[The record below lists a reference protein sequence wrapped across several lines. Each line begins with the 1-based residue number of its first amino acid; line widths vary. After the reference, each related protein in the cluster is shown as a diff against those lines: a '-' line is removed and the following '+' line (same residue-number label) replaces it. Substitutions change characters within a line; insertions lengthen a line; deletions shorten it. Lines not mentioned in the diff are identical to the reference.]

1 MTEKAPSGPSR
12 TKRSLAVLLYTAA
25 AGAYVLDRVTK
36 VLAEQHLAGR
46 PPIRLIP
53 DILHLRFTE
62 NPGGAF
68 GLFGGLT
75 WLFVAASV
83 IVVVVVVMASRNL
96 PSRST
101 AVALGLVL
109 GGAIG
114 NITDRVIRGSGF
126 SGEVVDFLDLRV
138 WPVFN
143 VADSAIVVGA
153 AILLIAGLRPEKK
166 E

>member
-1 MTEKAPSGPSR
+1 VAAQPSSR
-12 TKRSLAVLLYTAA
+12 PLRSRSLARILYLTA

-36 VLAEQHLAGR
+36 ILAERYLEGR
-46 PPIRLIP
+46 PAVEIIP
-53 DILHLRFTE
+53 GVFDLRFTT

-75 WLFVAASV
+75 WLFVVASL
-83 IVVVVVVMASRNL
+83 IVVGVILVASRRL
-96 PSRST
+96 TSAPS

-109 GGAIG
+109 GGALG
-114 NITDRVIRGSGF
+114 NVTDRLIRGSGF
-126 SGEVVDFLDLRV
+126 SGEVVDFLDFHV

-143 VADSAIVVGA
+143 LADSAIVIG
-153 AILLIAGLRPEKK
+153 AILLLVIGLRPERHG